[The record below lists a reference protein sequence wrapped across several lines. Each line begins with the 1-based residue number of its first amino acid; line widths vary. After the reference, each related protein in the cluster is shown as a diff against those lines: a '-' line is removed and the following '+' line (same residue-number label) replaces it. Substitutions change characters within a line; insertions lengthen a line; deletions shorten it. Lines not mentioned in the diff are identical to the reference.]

1 MDIGAENITS
11 IALKSGISRREVA
24 TLIRHYGIPTK
35 RVGTCII
42 VEGRDMPALIEIL
55 RRHPGFIDTFAQA
68 G

>member
-11 IALKSGISRREVA
+11 IALKCGISRREVA

-42 VEGRDMPALIEIL
+42 VDGRDMPALIEIL
-55 RRHPGFIDTFAQA
+55 RRHPGYRDPVARA
-68 G
+68 V